1 MDAKGQQIPIH
12 SYTYYW
18 FVGYSDITPSHMTRT
33 MFDLR
38 DRILHGYNQRWA
50 YVTVASTVTQG
61 IARPERSKE
70 ETAKMIENFISELR
84 AEIDASGWRGDVSFC
99 SLGKTE
105 FNSDLSPRS
114 ERRGPS
120 RR

>member
-1 MDAKGQQIPIH
+1 MQDTATRTIPISDSRSLGTTQLYSLRVVDTNGQQIPIH

-61 IARPERSKE
+61 ITRP
-70 ETAKMIENFISELR
+70 
-84 AEIDASGWRGDVSFC
+84 GDR
-99 SLGKTE
+99 KKKQ
-105 FNSDLSPRS
+105 
-114 ERRGPS
+114 RR
-120 RR
+120 